1 MSEHSSSSNPDSRK
15 LSRHGEIA
23 GEVLVPAN
31 DPHLDSSSSDKQ
43 PAANKQWLE
52 NQQRRFRLSMT
63 LKVSLWF
70 GIPLIFGFIG
80 LFKLVHDSQYQFQ
93 SEQVGGFAQVIS
105 EQLAAA
111 AVEPLFADAHMELS
125 VLIQQFPLTHSLV
138 GIAIYDHAKQIVA
151 HNGWIVPGQLH
162 DIAQTRASIAGV
174 WMTNSTQADE
184 TEKKNYVRQ
193 VTIYSTPINFR
204 DVTGGYAVI
213 FFDKSSIEQRLDQTQ
228 YALLSIA
235 LFLILF
241 LAVVVFYFSHRITAP
256 IRQIVEAANRIDS
269 GDISPILERR
279 NDELGQLI
287 NAINNMTKGLAEKS
301 QIKEVLDRFVDSDIS
316 NKILNQL
323 DSVNLKG
330 ESVEATVLFADIVGF
345 TSLSERL
352 EPNEVSELLN
362 EYFGYYSACAKLY
375 FGTVDKFLGDCI
387 MIVFGASRTDTQ
399 HQYHAACCALLM
411 QELTHRINQIRQE
424 QNLSTIDIRVGINSG
439 KMLAGLLG
447 SQDRLEYTVVGD
459 AVNLASRL
467 CNEARG
473 GEIILQDSLCASLK
487 ENHPLTLGGSKTI
500 KVRGKSEPVEIYD
513 LQGIEQPRASGDRA
527 MIDDLLEK
535 ACGSLTRI

>member
-1 MSEHSSSSNPDSRK
+1 MSEHRSSSNTDSRK
-15 LSRHGEIA
+15 FSSHSDAA

-31 DPHLDSSSSDKQ
+31 DPLLKPAPSDKQ
-43 PAANKQWLE
+43 PTANRQWLE
-52 NQQRRFRLSMT
+52 KQQRRFRLSMT

-105 EQLAAA
+105 KQLAAA

-138 GIAIYDHAKQIVA
+138 GIAIYDHASKIVA
-151 HNGWIVPGQLH
+151 HNGWIVPDNLH
-162 DIAQTRASIAGV
+162 DITQARASISGV
-174 WMTNSTQADE
+174 WMTNSAQAEE
-184 TEKKNYVRQ
+184 TSQKNYVRQ
-193 VTIYSTPINFR
+193 ATIYSTPINFR

-213 FFDKSSIEQRLDQTQ
+213 FFDKSSIEERLDQTH

-241 LAVVVFYFSHRITAP
+241 LAIVVFYFSHRITAP

-287 NAINNMTKGLAEKS
+287 NAINNMTRGLAEKS
-301 QIKEVLDRFVDSDIS
+301 QIKEVLDRFVDTEIS

-362 EYFGYYSACAKLY
+362 EYFGYYSACAKMY

-387 MIVFGASRTDTQ
+387 MIVFGASRSDAQ

-411 QELTHRINQIRQE
+411 QELTHRINQIRKE
-424 QNLSTIDIRVGINSG
+424 QNLGTIDIRIGINSG

-467 CNEARG
+467 CNEAQG
-473 GEIILQDSLCASLK
+473 GEIILQDNLCTSLQEK
-487 ENHPLTLGGSKTI
+487 HTLTLGNSKTI
-500 KVRGKSEPVEIYD
+500 KVRGKSEPVAIYN
-513 LQGIEQPRASGDRA
+513 LQGIEQARATGNRA
-527 MIDDLLEK
+527 MIEDLLEK
-535 ACGSLTRI
+535 ARGSLTQI